1 VFPGGASRAT
11 LERLEVRLV
20 IPRRALVWVGT
31 LGAVAVVAVAWGMVV
46 RTLRDGHAI
55 VPTTRP
61 NSVVWGDRVFGSRNE
76 LAGWL
81 RSRGG
86 SYVVWRAA
94 HPRASVVLEPAAPR
108 ATARGKDSPRQAAA
122 VHKRATTRRTATAG
136 AERNAAGRRAA
147 TPVVST
153 AVQSSGPLRFLILLS
168 ILLSGLCALGASVPW
183 ALASRNPR
191 LVQVV
196 EPYRQLLFGT
206 AAALLMGLVV
216 GVALS

>member
-1 VFPGGASRAT
+1 
-11 LERLEVRLV
+11 
-20 IPRRALVWVGT
+20 
-31 LGAVAVVAVAWGMVV
+31 
-46 RTLRDGHAI
+46 
-55 VPTTRP
+55 
-61 NSVVWGDRVFGSRNE
+61 
-76 LAGWL
+76 
-81 RSRGG
+81 
-86 SYVVWRAA
+86 VVWRAA